1 MPLSTLDECVVNMHV
16 SSSGKLSV
24 VDYFEPHEYINLDA
38 GDRDL
43 SSAGMALL
51 DPTVFKGTGVNRIA
65 IAGGKTGIVY
75 VMNADNLG
83 GYKQGPG
90 GADGV
95 LQMIQASTG
104 SFFNGP
110 GSYPGEGGY
119 I

>member
-1 MPLSTLDECVVNMHV
+1 MHV

-24 VDYFEPHEYINLDA
+24 TEYFEPHEYINLDA
-38 GDRDL
+38 GDRDFG
-43 SSAGMALL
+43 SADISLL
-51 DPTVFKGTGVNRIA
+51 DSSTFKGAGVNRIA

-83 GYKQGPG
+83 GFKQGPG

-104 SFFNGP
+104 SFFGGP
-110 GSYPGEGGY
+110 GSYPLEGGY